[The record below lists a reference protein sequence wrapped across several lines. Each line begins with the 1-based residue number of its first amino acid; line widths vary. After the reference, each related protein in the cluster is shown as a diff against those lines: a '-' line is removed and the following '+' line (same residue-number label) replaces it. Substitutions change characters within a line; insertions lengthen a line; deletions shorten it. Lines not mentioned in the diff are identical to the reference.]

1 MILFNTSQIS
11 FIRENFNKH
20 NSAFNEHNNSST
32 ELEIEV
38 VCLSFASGMS
48 MPFNNSDELGKVSLS
63 SISGNLLAFNICGR
77 SDEVLSN
84 DVCDV

>member
-1 MILFNTSQIS
+1 
-11 FIRENFNKH
+11 
-20 NSAFNEHNNSST
+20 
-32 ELEIEV
+32 
-38 VCLSFASGMS
+38 
-48 MPFNNSDELGKVSLS
+48 MPFNNSHELGKVSLS